1 MRSPRL
7 AALSVLI
14 VPLIAVGATRF
25 GEHPSTVLQ
34 RNLGR
39 DTVDCLDTLHA
50 SDSLG
55 ALVTMSVRPQD
66 RKVKLPPD
74 FEGLFIQ
81 EFRSRLKVPENLSLS
96 VMLGWSPCDSA
107 SHKCV
112 SGALML
118 GSQAYATAHSG
129 GTLSRVVT
137 VDFALTPTL
146 TDSVRTAL
154 QKLSDEK
161 LVPFF
166 SQPDSI
172 PLDISIHVE
181 QHSDTVPHY
190 RHLFRTKIPHYALQF
205 SEAAW
210 PKNVRGPRYPRT
222 AEQSGVSD
230 SVVMTFTIL
239 SDGTVVARSV
249 DVHSGHYTDFIRAAL
264 DRMATMRWLPGR
276 VGSCPVATWKTQTFL
291 FQAH

>member
-1 MRSPRL
+1 MKFPRL
-7 AALSVLI
+7 AGLSF
-14 VPLIAVGATRF
+14 LIAPIIAAGATQF
-25 GEHPSTVLQ
+25 AEHSSAVLQ
-34 RNLGR
+34 RNPGR

-50 SDSLG
+50 SDSLI
-55 ALVTMSVRPQD
+55 AIVTMSMTPQD
-66 RKVKLPPD
+66 RKAKLPPD

-81 EFRSRLKVPENLSLS
+81 EFRSRLKVPDNLPLS
-96 VMLGWSPCDSA
+96 VVLGWSPCDSA

-112 SGALML
+112 GGALVL
-118 GSQAYATAHSG
+118 GSQAYATAHPG
-129 GTLSRVVT
+129 GTLSRIVT
-137 VDFALTPTL
+137 IDFALTPTL
-146 TDSVRTAL
+146 SDSVRAAL

-161 LVPFF
+161 MVPFF
-166 SQPDSI
+166 TQPDSI

-181 QHSDTVPHY
+181 QHSDTVPRY

-210 PKNVRGPRYPRT
+210 PKNVRGPRYPRI

-239 SDGTVVARSV
+239 SDGTVAAQSV

-264 DRMATMRWLPGR
+264 DRMATMRYVPGR